1 MANFIRSV
9 TFNVGN
15 DQIRF
20 TVQCDINE
28 VFDIRRIRLNEI
40 INDGYSRDEFIALGE
55 SCYNEIR
62 DRSFVFYE
70 TNENGGELGS
80 FLFQLGG
87 EITLTREWMDVHSYD
102 IYMNCVFFNQA
113 LGNSQ

>member
-1 MANFIRSV
+1 MSASLIRSV
-9 TFNVGN
+9 RFTVGA

-28 VFDIRRIRLNEI
+28 LFDFRRIRLTEI
-40 INDGYSRDEFIALGE
+40 INDGYTQNEFIQLGE
-55 SCYNEIR
+55 SCYNLVR
-62 DRSFVFYE
+62 DRTFVFYE

-80 FLFQLGG
+80 VLFQLGG
-87 EITLTREWMDVHSYD
+87 EITITREWMDVHSYD

-113 LGNSQ
+113 LL